1 MKIAILGKM
10 CSGKTTT
17 SNFIIDYLRNY
28 ENINLKKV
36 SFATKVYDIAY
47 DLFGMENKNRE
58 LLQSIG
64 TKMREIDEDIWIKYV
79 LKNNSDN
86 IIIDDLRYPNELKAL
101 KKENF
106 IIIKLDLDKDSQL
119 KRLKQCY
126 PDSYQDHINNMN
138 HESELLMDK
147 LDDSEFNFIIKSDN
161 DILVNI
167 IKIINKNILKKDLE
181 KPKILDTLDDIDQE
195 LIFQHSFC

>member
-10 CSGKTTT
+10 CSGKTTI
-17 SNFIIDYLRNY
+17 SNFIIDYLKNY

-47 DLFGMENKNRE
+47 DLFDMKNKNRE

-64 TKMREIDEDIWIKYV
+64 TKMREIDKDIWIKYI

-86 IIIDDLRYPNELKAL
+86 IIIDDLRYPNELRAL

-119 KRLKQCY
+119 ERLKKCY
-126 PDSYQDHINNMN
+126 PDSFKDHINNMN
-138 HESELLMDK
+138 HESELLMDN

-161 DILVNI
+161 DMLVNLI
-167 IKIINKNILKKDLE
+167 QIINNNILKTK
-181 KPKILDTLDDIDQE
+181 KILI
-195 LIFQHSFC
+195 

>member
-10 CSGKTTT
+10 CSGKTTI
-17 SNFIIDYLRNY
+17 SNFIIDYLKNY

-47 DLFGMENKNRE
+47 DLFDMKNK
-58 LLQSIG
+58 
-64 TKMREIDEDIWIKYV
+64 DIWIKYI

-86 IIIDDLRYPNELKAL
+86 IIIDDLRYPNELRAL

-119 KRLKQCY
+119 ERLKKCY
-126 PDSYQDHINNMN
+126 PDSFKDHINNMN
-138 HESELLMDK
+138 HESELLMDN

-161 DILVNI
+161 DMLVNLI
-167 IKIINKNILKKDLE
+167 QIINNNILKTK
-181 KPKILDTLDDIDQE
+181 KILI
-195 LIFQHSFC
+195 